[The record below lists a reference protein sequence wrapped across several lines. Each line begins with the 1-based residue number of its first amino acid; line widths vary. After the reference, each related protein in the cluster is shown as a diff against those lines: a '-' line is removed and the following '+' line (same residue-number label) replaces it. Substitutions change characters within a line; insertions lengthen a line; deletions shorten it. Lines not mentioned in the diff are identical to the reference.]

1 MVVKKFAGILV
12 LFSAFLF
19 VSYRFCFPQA
29 MPMPAEGIAKRE
41 LLMFEEIPMVTSA
54 SKHPESIIRA
64 PAAIS
69 VITSED
75 IENMDYEN
83 LWDFFRRV
91 PGVDVETIDGRR
103 GSVAPRGFTEV
114 FTRRNQLLIDGR
126 SAYTPLFGGTE
137 WDYLPIFPEDIER
150 IEVIRGPNATLYGS
164 NAFTG
169 VINIVS
175 KDPKDTK
182 GLMVK
187 DGFGSHGYERG
198 LLRYGGSAGKLD
210 YRLGYTFHQDNGYGS
225 NMGKDVNDSEKDHT
239 ISWRSKYNIDD
250 NSNLELFLGDK
261 EDHGR
266 PVNVTATSATN
277 DGHIRSNFQ
286 MLRYNTKVF
295 EDQDFYIQLF
305 RNELIENKNGPWY
318 QADVNDEEVRQY
330 DFEAQH
336 TFKWLKDKMNTVWGL
351 GFRYNQGGI
360 YLFDTDSSGRTRKY
374 GGDPLVDRIYRL
386 FFNNDYKIT
395 DKWTFVFGAMFENN
409 GFTGGSCSP
418 RTSLLFAPKENHVFR
433 ATFARAYRT
442 PTMLEDTQNN
452 TFLKYGLGSSLTTL
466 GNHALKNEVVD
477 AYELGYNTWLM
488 DNRLKLGGQGY
499 INQYKNLLDV
509 FGSSTT
515 VGPSTTTVY
524 SFDNSNSARAKG
536 LELEAEFSPKN
547 WVKLYT
553 NLTVEK
559 INDRGLDFQNSE
571 PSFKVNFG
579 TRLKSE
585 KLGIT
590 ANFDGYYV
598 DTYNSK
604 DIEDV
609 TNTIL
614 KVRPYLRFD
623 FRIAKTFFKGNLEWA
638 IKGENLFDQSHV
650 EARTGTSAPF
660 TDVYIERAIYTTL
673 TAKF

>member
-1 MVVKKFAGILV
+1 MRNKILIRIL
-12 LFSAFLF
+12 LFCLGFMFIGFEL
-19 VSYRFCFPQA
+19 C
-29 MPMPAEGIAKRE
+29 PAQPPVMLAQSSPKRE
-41 LLMFEEIPMVTSA
+41 LLLFEEIPIVTSA
-54 SKHPESIIRA
+54 SKHPESILMA

-83 LWDFFRRV
+83 LWDYFRRV

-103 GSVAPRGFTEV
+103 GSVAPRGFTEA

-126 SAYTPLFGGTE
+126 SAYSPLFGGTE
-137 WDYLPIFPEDIER
+137 WDYIPIFPEDIER

-169 VINIVS
+169 VINITT

-187 DGFGSHGYERG
+187 DGFGTHGYERS
-198 LLRYGGSAGKLD
+198 LVRYGGSAGKLD
-210 YRLGYTFHQDNGYGS
+210 YRLGYAFHRDNGYGS
-225 NMGKDVNDSEKDHT
+225 RNGKDINDSEKDHT
-239 ISWRSKYNIDD
+239 AVWRSKYNIDD
-250 NSNLELFLGDK
+250 KSNLELFLGDK

-266 PVNVTATSATN
+266 PVNVTATSTTN
-277 DGHIRSNFQ
+277 DGHTRSNFQ
-286 MLRYNTKVF
+286 MLKYNTKVF
-295 EDQDFYIQLF
+295 EDQDFYLQLF
-305 RNELIENKNGPWY
+305 RNEKIVNKHGAWY
-318 QADVNDEEVRQY
+318 HADTNDEEVRQY
-330 DFEAQH
+330 DFEMQH

-351 GFRYNQGGI
+351 GFRYNQGGVYI
-360 YLFDTDSSGRTRKY
+360 FNTDSWSGAWKY

-386 FFNNDYKIT
+386 FFNNDFKIN
-395 DKWTFVFGAMFENN
+395 DKWTYVFGTMFENN

-433 ATFARAYRT
+433 ATYARSYRT

-452 TFLKYGLGSSLTTL
+452 KFLGAPVAPSQTVQGSS
-466 GNHALKNEVVD
+466 ALKNEVVD
-477 AYELGYNTWLM
+477 AYELGYNSWLL
-488 DNRLKLGGQGY
+488 DNRLKLGAQLY
-499 INQYKNLLDV
+499 LNEYRNLLDT
-509 FGSSTT
+509 FPIIGAGGATT
-515 VGPSTTTVY
+515 YT
-524 SFDNSNSARAKG
+524 FNNSNYARAKG
-536 LELEAEFSPKN
+536 LELETEYSPKN

-553 NLTVEK
+553 NMTVEK

-579 TRLKSE
+579 SRFKWD
-585 KLGIT
+585 KLGLT

-609 TNTIL
+609 SNTIL
-614 KVRPYLRFD
+614 KVKPYLRFD

-660 TDVYIERAIYTTL
+660 TDIDIERAIYTTI